1 MILVHSRDCEQ
12 LLWNQSWLPLLRLY
26 FLFSCAFRATS
37 PCTLRS
43 TQRPQNHKQLCPVW
57 SLLHWGSARSL
68 HVKPG
73 MRWSP
78 RDKAD
83 PQPSHSGGWCPL
95 PLLAHHPQGCRASPA
110 PQDLWSSLPLL
121 CFYALTHPRHFCLVL
136 VCQHQWP
143 LFFTLLEFYLLCPLV
158 LRTPHSLDD
167 K

>member
-1 MILVHSRDCEQ
+1 MILVHSRDCKQ

-83 PQPSHSGGWCPL
+83 PQPSHSGGWRPL
-95 PLLAHHPQGCRASPA
+95 PLLAHHPRDAELLLLPRTCGPPHCLMFLRLDSSQAFLSSPGFVNT
-110 PQDLWSSLPLL
+110 SG
-121 CFYALTHPRHFCLVL
+121 
-136 VCQHQWP
+136 P
-143 LFFTLLEFYLLCPLV
+143 LFSPF
-158 LRTPHSLDD
+158 
-167 K
+167 

>member
-26 FLFSCAFRATS
+26 FLFSYAFRATS

-83 PQPSHSGGWCPL
+83 PQPSHSGGWRPL
-95 PLLAHHPQGCRASPA
+95 PLLAHLPRELPSPLGSFSCSPGPVVLPAAPLMFLRLDSPQAF
-110 PQDLWSSLPLL
+110 LSSSG
-121 CFYALTHPRHFCLVL
+121 FVNTSG
-136 VCQHQWP
+136 P
-143 LFFTLLEFYLLCPLV
+143 LFPPF
-158 LRTPHSLDD
+158 
-167 K
+167 